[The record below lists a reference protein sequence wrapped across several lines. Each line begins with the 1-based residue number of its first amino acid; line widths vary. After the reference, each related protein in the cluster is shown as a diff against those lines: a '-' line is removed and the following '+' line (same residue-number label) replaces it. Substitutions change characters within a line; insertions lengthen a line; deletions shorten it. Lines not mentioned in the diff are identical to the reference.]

1 MPGSASRSAS
11 LSASGVGSSA
21 GPQAASSSAS
31 RAASQRSDTAR
42 RRRRSPGP
50 ADQPT
55 KPLTKAA
62 RQSRI
67 AEIVASRPVRSQGE
81 LAELLAR
88 DGIAVTQGTLSRD
101 LDELGLHKARLGG
114 GEVCYTGSGLVPF
127 AERGREELRDPG
139 GAGTGRLA
147 RRCEELLVSAETCG
161 HMVVVRTPP
170 GGAHFLGSA
179 LDRAE
184 LPAVA
189 GTVAGDDT
197 ILVVCRDV
205 RGSPGHEAA
214 AEVASLLLRLA
225 EGRG

>member
-1 MPGSASRSAS
+1 MSAASRSS
-11 LSASGVGSSA
+11 SPSATPSNGPIRTQRYPSA
-21 GPQAASSSAS
+21 HGGG
-31 RAASQRSDTAR
+31 RA
-42 RRRRSPGP
+42 
-50 ADQPT
+50 

-67 AEIVASRPVRSQGE
+67 AEIVSSRPVRSQAE
-81 LAELLAR
+81 LVDLLAR

-101 LDELGLHKARLGG
+101 LDELGLHKARLSGG
-114 GEVCYTGSGLVPF
+114 QVCYVGDGLVPVV
-127 AERGREELRDPG
+127 EPDRGNHGDRG
-139 GAGTGRLA
+139 GGRFGRLG
-147 RRCEELLVSAETCG
+147 RLCEELLVSAEACG

-197 ILVVCRDV
+197 ILVVCRD
-205 RGSPGHEAA
+205 SPGSAEHEAA
-214 AEVASLLLRLA
+214 KVASLLLRLA
-225 EGRG
+225 EDRG

>member
-1 MPGSASRSAS
+1 MSAVSGSRSP
-11 LSASGVGSSA
+11 SATPSSA
-21 GPQAASSSAS
+21 PVRRQPYPPARGGA
-31 RAASQRSDTAR
+31 RA
-42 RRRRSPGP
+42 
-50 ADQPT
+50 

-67 AEIVASRPVRSQGE
+67 AEIVSSRPVRSQAE
-81 LAELLAR
+81 LVDLLAR

-101 LDELGLHKARLGG
+101 LDELGLRKARLGSG
-114 GEVCYTGSGLVPF
+114 QVCYVGEGLMPVVDRD
-127 AERGREELRDPG
+127 RGNHVDRG
-139 GAGTGRLA
+139 GARIGRLG
-147 RRCEELLVSAETCG
+147 RLCEELLVSAEACG

-197 ILVVCRDV
+197 ILVVCREAS
-205 RGSPGHEAA
+205 GSAEHEA

-225 EGRG
+225 EDRG